1 MSLLLAFFVALG
13 VNILMFFPAYFL
25 RTDKLT
31 DISYALT
38 FVLLA
43 GYALFAGGST
53 MAKVVIFA
61 MVTLWAVRLG
71 SYLLYRIHKMGK
83 DKRFDERR
91 NNFVSFGSFWIL
103 QGVSVW
109 VVLLPTLFFL
119 QLPSPQLGWVSVF
132 GGLIW
137 AVGLVI
143 ETLADWQKFQFISNP
158 ANKGKWIASGV
169 WRFSRHPNYFGE
181 ILVWVGM
188 YLVVVSPLAVSA
200 ALFGLLSPV
209 YIATLLIFVSGIP
222 LLEKSADAKWGDDPA
237 YQKYKRQTSPLVLLP
252 VRS

>member
-1 MSLLLAFFVALG
+1 
-13 VNILMFFPAYFL
+13 MFLPAYFL

-43 GYALFAGGST
+43 GYGLFSGGVSG
-53 MAKVVIFA
+53 AKLLAFLL
-61 MVTLWAVRLG
+61 VTAWAVRLG

-91 NNFVSFGSFWIL
+91 NNFLSFGSFWIL

-119 QLPSPQLGWVSVF
+119 QLPSPQLGWLSLL

-158 ANKGKWIASGV
+158 ANKGNWIASGV
-169 WRFSRHPNYFGE
+169 WRYSRHPNYFGE

-200 ALFGLLSPV
+200 ALFGLVSPV

-222 LLEKSADAKWGDDPA
+222 LLEKSADAKWGDNPA
-237 YQKYKRQTSPLVLLP
+237 YQQYKKQTSPLVLLP
-252 VRS
+252 LRS